1 MNIIYKEVAVEN
13 FTKIPAAV
21 LKGANRIELN
31 DNLAVGGTTPSFGV
45 LQEATKYLQEKSVP
59 VVEMIRPRGGDFV
72 YNDLEIKMM
81 EADLFQAQK
90 LGVDGVAFG
99 ALTKD
104 GDLDEDAMEQ
114 LIAASSGMQIVFHMA
129 FDALAEDSKKSAIDW
144 LVDHDVDRILTHG
157 GPLTTPIDQ
166 TLNNIKKYIDYADGR
181 ITFLPGGGVNFEN
194 CDAIAKELNVK
205 ELHGTKIIDGINN

>member
-1 MNIIYKEVAVEN
+1 MIIIFKEVAVEN
-13 FTKIPAAV
+13 FTNIPTAV

-31 DNLAVGGTTPSFGV
+31 DNLAVGGTTPSLGV
-45 LQEATKYLQEKSVP
+45 LQESTKYLQEKSIP
-59 VVEMIRPRGGDFV
+59 VVEMIRPRGGNFV

-99 ALTKD
+99 ALTAD

-114 LIAASSGMQIVFHMA
+114 LIAASAGMQIVFHMA
-129 FDALAEDSKKSAIDW
+129 FDALAEDNKKSAIDW

-157 GPLTTPIDQ
+157 GPLTTSIDQ
-166 TLNNIKKYIDYADGR
+166 TVDKIKGYVDYAAGR
-181 ITFLPGGGVNFEN
+181 ITILPGGGVNYQN
-194 CDAIAKELNVK
+194 CDTIAEKLGVK
-205 ELHGTKIIDGINN
+205 EVHGTKVIDGVNN

>member
-13 FTKIPAAV
+13 FTKVPAAV

-59 VVEMIRPRGGDFV
+59 VVEMIRPRGGDFI

-129 FDALAEDSKKSAIDW
+129 FDALAEESKKSAIDW

-181 ITFLPGGGVNFEN
+181 IVILPGGGINFEN
-194 CDAIAKELNVK
+194 CDSIAKELNVK
-205 ELHGTKIIDGINN
+205 ELHGTKIIDGVNN

>member
-1 MNIIYKEVAVEN
+1 MYKEVAVEN
-13 FTKIPAAV
+13 FTNIPTAV

-31 DNLAVGGTTPSFGV
+31 DNLAVGGTTPSLGV
-45 LQEATKYLQEKSVP
+45 LQESTKYLQEKSIP

-99 ALTKD
+99 ALTPD

-114 LIAASSGMQIVFHMA
+114 LIAGSAGMQIVFHMA
-129 FDALAEDSKKSAIDW
+129 FDALAEDNKKSTINW

-166 TLNNIKKYIDYADGR
+166 TIDKIKEYVDYAAGR
-181 ITFLPGGGVNFEN
+181 ITILPGGGVNYQN
-194 CDAIAKELNVK
+194 CDTIAEKLGVK
-205 ELHGTKIIDGINN
+205 EVHGTKVIDGINK